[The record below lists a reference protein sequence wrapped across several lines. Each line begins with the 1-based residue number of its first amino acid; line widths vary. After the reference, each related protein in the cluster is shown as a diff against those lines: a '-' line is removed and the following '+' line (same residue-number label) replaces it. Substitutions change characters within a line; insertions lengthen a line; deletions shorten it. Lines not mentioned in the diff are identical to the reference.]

1 MPRAALSSGEISAF
15 RERICAAAFELFA
28 TQGYAAVTMRAIA
41 TKIGCSPM
49 TPYRYFVNKSE
60 IFALVSA
67 EAFRRF
73 ADAQDQAVLGLT
85 DPTERLCASGVS
97 YVAFA
102 IAEPDA
108 YRIMFELDPGPDC
121 DNPEWVEQGARAW
134 SVMRTAVGMAV
145 DAGLLVGDPDI
156 LAHQFWASVHGLVSL
171 HISGKLMLGKEI
183 GELVAPMMRSLIAG
197 NSEGGIPAD
206 RTKQVDARLA
216 ELQSQLK

>member
-1 MPRAALSSGEISAF
+1 MPRTALSSGEISAF

-73 ADAQDQAVLGLT
+73 ADAQDQAVRGHT
-85 DPTERLCASGVS
+85 DPAERLCASGVS

-102 IAEPDA
+102 LAEPDA

-121 DNPEWVEQGARAW
+121 DNPELVEQGARAW

-145 DAGLLVGDPDI
+145 DAGLLVGDPDV

-171 HISGKLMLGKEI
+171 HISGKLMLGKDI
-183 GELVAPMMRSLIAG
+183 HELFAPMMRTLVVGSSAG
-197 NSEGGIPAD
+197 PISAETMD
-206 RTKQVDARLA
+206 HVDAQLA
-216 ELQSQLK
+216 EL